1 MASFNSLVCPL
12 ILRTN
17 NRCLESLNISVM
29 SPNVENIH
37 KFTQYTDYLSITKKV
52 VMTEQ
57 SIHGYLSTDKD
68 VLLCEE

>member
-1 MASFNSLVCPL
+1 
-12 ILRTN
+12 
-17 NRCLESLNISVM
+17 M

-57 SIHGYLSTDKD
+57 SIQGKLSTHKD